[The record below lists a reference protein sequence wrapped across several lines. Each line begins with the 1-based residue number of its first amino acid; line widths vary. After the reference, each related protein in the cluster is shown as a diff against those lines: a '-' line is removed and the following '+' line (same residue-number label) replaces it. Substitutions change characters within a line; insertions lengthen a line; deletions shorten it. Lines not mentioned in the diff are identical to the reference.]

1 KKSLSYYFNRIYNMR
16 HPSKTSMTIL
26 YPKITLLFWG
36 ASLLLLFS
44 CNNENHPDAKPPE
57 IEIQKEIKDS
67 LYATKDLS
75 IKWKLLTNFADKQEA
90 QSLAQFTFINHSD
103 QALGDEKWTIYFNQ
117 SPRKI
122 VGESVDEKVEI
133 EQINGDFYRIV
144 PIKDFQLE
152 GGDTLKLQYKMRGS
166 MIKVADAPCGLYMVW
181 NEGEENQ
188 RVITIENYKVEAF
201 NTPEQLNRFTYDK
214 TPIPTHQSIFEEN
227 EKLSRLASKDLLKV
241 IPTPFQVGN
250 SLGTMEIDRSFS
262 IQHEV
267 GLRKEALF
275 LAKKM
280 EVVLGAKM
288 RIEVGNKKTRK
299 AIHLRR
305 DTSLQVNGVA
315 TEAYHLKFSEEDGI
329 SITGND
335 GHGIF
340 YGIQSFLSLLPVEVY
355 ETPKDILKVPMIT
368 LLDAPRF
375 PYRAIYLDVARNF
388 QKKEAIF
395 KMLNIMAFYKLNTL
409 VLGLS
414 NDEGWRLEIEGL
426 PELTKVG
433 GFRGHTLA
441 DTAYLHPSYCSG
453 AFADSEKSHGSG
465 FYSRH
470 DFIDI
475 LRYAQDRHIKI
486 IPELNVPGHARAAIK
501 AMNNRYEKL
510 KKAGQEKAATEF
522 LLVDLADTSRYESVQ
537 HYPDN
542 VVDVCLPSTYRF
554 YEKVIDG
561 VIALYQEAGT
571 PLTTIHTGG
580 DEVPKGVWK
589 GSPACFSLIAEK
601 EELIADSSDLRVYFV
616 ERLAELFAKRKLR
629 MAGWEEIAMKKD
641 TSGRYIANPDLVAK
655 NLLPYVWNNLWGNQD
670 LGYRL
675 ANAGYPVVLCNVT
688 NLYFDL
694 AYNKHPEESGLY
706 WGGFVNTR
714 KAYEFSPYDVFHS
727 TTHDPMGN
735 RFDFEEDY
743 KDMER
748 LLPENRKN
756 ILGIQAQLWSE
767 TIRGQDMLEYYL
779 FPKMIGLAERA
790 WSGQPEWVRIQDDSL
805 HVAGLDSMW
814 NVFANTLGQ
823 KDLPRLSHIFKGFH
837 YRVPP
842 AGFVVGKDSLLRANV
857 AFPSLQIRYTVDG
870 SEPTMDSE
878 LYLDSDS
885 LKVGEGVRMR
895 VFDGKGRGSLEY

>member
-1 KKSLSYYFNRIYNMR
+1 MK
-16 HPSKTSMTIL
+16 HPSKTSITIL
-26 YPKITLLFWG
+26 YPIMPLLFWG
-36 ASLLLLFS
+36 TSLLLLFS
-44 CNNENHPDAKPPE
+44 CNNENHQHVEPPKIEKEYNFYSAK
-57 IEIQKEIKDS
+57 DF
-67 LYATKDLS
+67 S
-75 IKWKLLTNFADKQEA
+75 IKWKLLTNFADKKEA

-103 QALGDEKWTIYFNQ
+103 QPLGDEKWAIYFNQ

-122 VGESVDEKVEI
+122 VQESVDEKVEI
-133 EQINGDFYRIV
+133 EQINGDFYRLS
-144 PIKDFQLE
+144 PIKDFRLE

-188 RVITIENYKVEAF
+188 TIITIENYEVEAF
-201 NTPEQLNRFTYDK
+201 NMPEQLNRFTYDK

-227 EKLSRLASKDLLKV
+227 EKLSLLASKDLLKV
-241 IPTPFQVGN
+241 IPTPFQIGN
-250 SLGTMEIDRSFS
+250 SLGTMDIDRSFS

-275 LAKKM
+275 LAQKM

-288 RIEVGNKKTRK
+288 RIEVGNTKSRK
-299 AIHLRR
+299 AIHLKR
-305 DTSLQVNGVA
+305 DTTLQVNGVSM
-315 TEAYHLKFSEEDGI
+315 EAYHLKFSNDEGV

-340 YGIQSFLSLLPVEVY
+340 YGIQSFLSLLPVDAY
-355 ETPKDILKVPMIT
+355 ETPQEILKLPMIT

-388 QKKEAIF
+388 HKKESIF

-433 GFRGHTLA
+433 GFRGHTLR
-441 DTAYLHPSYCSG
+441 DTSYLHPSYCSG
-453 AFADSEKSHGSG
+453 AFPDAEKSHGSG

-475 LRYAQDRHIKI
+475 LKYAQDRHIKI
-486 IPELNVPGHARAAIK
+486 IPEINMPGHARAAIK
-501 AMNNRYEKL
+501 AMNVRYEKL
-510 KKAGQEKAATEF
+510 KKEGQENAAKEF

-537 HYPDN
+537 HYTDN
-542 VVDVCLPSTYRF
+542 VIDVCLPSTYRF
-554 YEKVIDG
+554 YEKVIDDM
-561 VIALYQEAGT
+561 ITLYQQAGT

-580 DEVPKGVWK
+580 DEVPNGVWK
-589 GSPACFSLIAEK
+589 GSSACFNLTSEK
-601 EELIADSSDLRVYFV
+601 EELHRDSSDLRVYFV
-616 ERLAELFAKRKLR
+616 EQLAELFAKRKLR

-641 TSGRYIANPDLVAK
+641 TSGRYIANPDLVGS

-694 AYNKHPEESGLY
+694 AYDKHPDESGLY

-748 LLPENRKN
+748 LSPENQKN
-756 ILGIQAQLWSE
+756 IIGIQAQLWSE
-767 TIRGQDMLEYYL
+767 TIKGQDMLEYYL
-779 FPKMIGLAERA
+779 LPKMIGLAERA
-790 WSGQPEWVRIQDDSL
+790 WAGQPEWVRIENDSL

-814 NVFANTLGQ
+814 NIFANTLGQ
-823 KDLPRLSHIFKGFH
+823 RELPRLNNIFKGFN
-837 YRVPP
+837 YRIPP
-842 AGFVVGKDSLLRANV
+842 AGFVVREDSLFRANV
-857 AFPSLQIRYTVDG
+857 AFPGIEIRYTTDG
-870 SEPTMDSE
+870 TEPTVESV

-885 LKVGEGVRMR
+885 LKVGKMIPIR
-895 VFDGKGRGSLEY
+895 VKAFDGKGRGSLEY

>member
-1 KKSLSYYFNRIYNMR
+1 MK
-16 HPSKTSMTIL
+16 HPFTYSIAVL
-26 YPKITLLFWG
+26 YPKITLFFWVTN
-36 ASLLLLFS
+36 LLLLFS
-44 CNNENHPDAKPPE
+44 CKKNNHHDVKPPE
-57 IEIQKEIKDS
+57 IEIEYN
-67 LYATKDLS
+67 LYSANDLS

-103 QALGDEKWTIYFNQ
+103 QALGDEKWAIYFNQ

-122 VGESVDEKVEI
+122 VEESVDEKVEI
-133 EQINGDFYRIV
+133 KQINGDFYRLS

-152 GGDTLKLQYKMRGS
+152 GCDSLKLQYKMRGS
-166 MIKVADAPCGLYMVW
+166 MIKAADAPCGLYMVW

-188 RVITIENYKVEAF
+188 TIIAIENYEVEPF
-201 NTPEQLNRFTYDK
+201 TTPEQLNRFTYDQ
-214 TPIPTHQSIFEEN
+214 TPIPTHQSIFEDN
-227 EKLSRLASKDLLKV
+227 EKLSLLPSKDLLKV

-250 SLGTMEIDRSFS
+250 SMGTMEIDRSFS

-275 LAKKM
+275 LAQKM

-288 RIEVGNKKTRK
+288 RIEVGNTKSRK
-299 AIHLRR
+299 AIHLKR
-305 DTSLQVNGVA
+305 DTTLQVNGVS
-315 TEAYHLKFSEEDGI
+315 TEAYHLKFSNDEGV

-340 YGIQSFLSLLPVEVY
+340 YGIQSFLSLLPIEAY
-355 ETPKDILKVPMIT
+355 QSRQEILKLPMIT

-375 PYRAIYLDVARNF
+375 PYRAIYLDAARNF
-388 QKKEAIF
+388 HKKEAIF

-433 GFRGHTLA
+433 GFRGHTLT
-441 DTAYLHPSYCSG
+441 DTSYLHPSYCSG
-453 AFADSEKSHGSG
+453 AFPDAERSHGSG
-465 FYSRH
+465 YYSRH
-470 DFIDI
+470 DFIEI

-501 AMNNRYEKL
+501 AMNNRYKNL
-510 KKAGQEKAATEF
+510 KKAGQEQAAKEF

-554 YEKVIDG
+554 YEKVVDE
-561 VIALYQEAGT
+561 VIALYQQAGT

-580 DEVPKGVWK
+580 DEVPNGVWK
-589 GSPACFSLIAEK
+589 GSPACFNLIAKK

-616 ERLAELFAKRKLR
+616 ERIAELFAKRKLR
-629 MAGWEEIAMKKD
+629 MAGWEEISLKKD
-641 TSGRYIANPDLVAK
+641 TSGRYIPNPDLVDK

-694 AYNKHPEESGLY
+694 AYDKHPNESGLY

-714 KAYEFSPYDVFHS
+714 KVYEFSPYDVFHS

-748 LLPENRKN
+748 LLPENQKN

-767 TIRGQDMLEYYL
+767 TIKGQEMLEYYL

-790 WSGQPEWVRIQDDSL
+790 WAGQPEWVRIQDDSL

-814 NVFANTLGQ
+814 NIFANTLGQ
-823 KDLPRLSHIFKGFH
+823 RSLPRLDYIFKGFN

-842 AGFVVGKDSLLRANV
+842 AGFVVGEDSLLRANV
-857 AFPSLQIRYTVDG
+857 AFPGLPLRYTTDG
-870 SEPTMDSE
+870 SEPTVNSE
-878 LYLDSDS
+878 LYLESDS
-885 LKVGEGVRMR
+885 LKVGKNVRVR
-895 VFDGKGRGSLEY
+895 AFDRKGRGSLEY